1 MRLTI
6 SFGVIG
12 CGLLA
17 AAQYTPTLNIKVYNT
32 SAVDKGSIFLAP
44 HTGPAQGPYVFDQ
57 QGKTLYSIPNRLGNV
72 FDFQPCIYQKT
83 LRYCLFTTGSANI
96 AKGYGNGTASIYDD
110 KFQLIK
116 GLPTS
121 DYHEFKIQQTI
132 DSATGAYSDIALL
145 TLYNPVRRDLS
156 QFGIANEDN
165 QGWVIDCRLRAL
177 DPTSGKILFDWS
189 ALDHVPLSESLVKPT
204 GAINGLTAA
213 FAWDYFHMD
222 SIARLYNGDFIVSSR
237 HTSTIY
243 RISGKDGSILWRLGG
258 KSSTIQLQ
266 GFQFSSQHDV
276 RVIKDSGSIVRLSMF
291 DNAYNT
297 FTPSQGDSS
306 GKIIEL
312 DTATKTA
319 RLVQQYNPP
328 ESGFQSGDGGSLQL
342 LPRGNVFICWGST
355 PYVTEHTADGL
366 LVYSANYAV
375 IGSSVSSY
383 RAAIMPVYYNVTVYS
398 NIYET
403 LTHQSTMTLHQ
414 PIDRPIT
421 ATVCSQ
427 PTAPQGAKTTFEPVS
442 VIHPTNQ
449 LGSGAIA
456 GIAVGAVAGSAMLLG
471 MVWFAVRKWRQWKAK
486 KSQRVQG
493 VELQR
498 AWEREEKTGRAL
510 SELAKQA

>member
-1 MRLTI
+1 MRLTM
-6 SFGVIG
+6 SLSVVG

-17 AAQYTPTLNIKVYNT
+17 AAQYTPYLNVKVYNT
-32 SAVDKGSIFLAP
+32 SAIDTGSIYLAP

-57 QGKTLYSIPNRLGNV
+57 RGKILYSIPNRLGNV
-72 FDFQPCIYQKT
+72 FDFQPCIYQKN
-83 LRYCLFTTGSANI
+83 LRYCFFTTGSANI

-121 DYHEFKIQQTI
+121 DYHEFKIQQSLN
-132 DSATGAYSDIALL
+132 SATGAVNDIALL

-156 QFGIANEDN
+156 QFGVANEDD

-189 ALDHVPLSESLVKPT
+189 ALDHVPLSESLVQPT
-204 GAINGLTAA
+204 GAINGRSAD

-258 KSSTIQLQ
+258 NSSTIKLQ

-276 RVIKDSGSIVRLSMF
+276 RVIKDGGSIMRLSMF
-291 DNAYNT
+291 DNAYST
-297 FTPSQGDSS
+297 FTAPQGDSS

-342 LPRGNVFICWGST
+342 LPRGNVFICWGSI

-366 LVYSANYAV
+366 LVYSANYAT

-383 RAAIMPVYYNVTVYS
+383 RAFKAPYTG
-398 NIYET
+398 
-403 LTHQSTMTLHQ
+403 
-414 PIDRPIT
+414 IT
-421 ATVCSQ
+421 N
-427 PTAPQGAKTTFEPVS
+427 PK
-442 VIHPTNQ
+442 
-449 LGSGAIA
+449 
-456 GIAVGAVAGSAMLLG
+456 
-471 MVWFAVRKWRQWKAK
+471 
-486 KSQRVQG
+486 
-493 VELQR
+493 
-498 AWEREEKTGRAL
+498 
-510 SELAKQA
+510 